1 MSILIILAHPNLQ
14 DSRINKALL
23 NAAIHSPAKFEIR
36 DLYALY
42 PHGFIN
48 LKEEQAA
55 IEKAHTLVLQHPFY
69 WYSVPALLKEWIDI
83 TLTHGWA
90 FGSGATALKNKAWAH
105 ALSTGASPADY
116 DPPNPSV
123 ENLLLPLQETAKLCH
138 AVWAKPFI
146 TSDASDIT
154 DEGLAAKAQ
163 DYLDWLNE
171 LNVHHA

>member
-1 MSILIILAHPNLQ
+1 MSILILLAHPNLQ

-23 NAAIHSPAKFEIR
+23 NAAIQSPVSYDIR

-48 LKEEQAA
+48 LKDEQAA
-55 IEKAHTLVLQHPFY
+55 VEKAHAVVLQHPFY

-90 FGSGATALKNKAWAH
+90 FGGAAKALKNKPWAH
-105 ALSTGASPADY
+105 AVSTGGGPSDY
-116 DPPNPSV
+116 VHPKPTV
-123 ENLLLPLQETAKLCH
+123 EDLLLPLQETAKLCH
-138 AVWAKPFI
+138 AIWAEPFI

-154 DEGLAAKAQ
+154 DEALESQAQ
-163 DYLDWLNE
+163 NYLTWLNQ
-171 LNVHHA
+171 LTALHA